1 VECAQATW
9 QALGFD
15 SLRSEDSA
23 RLLEKIFEHAL
34 DGHAL
39 ISQSR
44 GEPARWLRFTQVTN
58 KTWYHDNLVL
68 IGDAAHTTH
77 FTLGSGTR
85 LAMIDAV
92 TLAQSLYEHEN
103 LSAALQD
110 YDRRGRA
117 ALRPIQAGA
126 RTSMAWFERA
136 DRYLDREDAVA
147 FTYSMSGRQ
156 GGQPPWRYQ
165 MHLAT
170 QIPALRTAL
179 RGSHTARRWYL
190 ARRRGEPT
198 APR

>member
-1 VECAQATW
+1 MECAQATW

-77 FTLGSGTR
+77 WSGTR

-92 TLAQSLYEHEN
+92 MLAQSLYEHEN

-110 YDRRGRA
+110 AQRIRAVVRDRLG
-117 ALRPIQAGA
+117 
-126 RTSMAWFERA
+126 
-136 DRYLDREDAVA
+136 
-147 FTYSMSGRQ
+147 
-156 GGQPPWRYQ
+156 WR
-165 MHLAT
+165 
-170 QIPALRTAL
+170 R
-179 RGSHTARRWYL
+179 S
-190 ARRRGEPT
+190 
-198 APR
+198 